1 LRLESSGEESR
12 SHIQLSTGIEM
23 FKPFKAIL
31 IATLLAAST
40 AGAATDDMSP
50 LLRAKAQQAVDAGIK
65 FLRSKQAANG
75 SVLNSTGL
83 TALSL
88 TSILQNPAGAGN
100 VDKAVIDKYA
110 NFIASKANAD
120 GSIVEQQHDQSYNTA
135 VAITALAATKDP
147 KYAPL
152 IIAGQKY
159 ISKAQIGESRGF
171 APVDSWYGGMGY
183 GGDERPDMSN
193 FYIAIEALRATSYD
207 PKDPVWQK
215 ALIFA
220 SRMQNRSESN
230 DQKWAGNDGG
240 FAYSPGMNPPEMGG
254 GTNSYASVTAAGLYG
269 LLLIGVEKSDPRVQA
284 AYRWLTTNY
293 TLDSN
298 FGSNSKNTLFYFYS
312 AFAKVMA
319 AYGEKEFVDS
329 RGQRHNW
336 RNDLATKLISL
347 QEADG
352 SWVNHDSNVF
362 WEDKPELA
370 TAWSVQALEHAL
382 K

>member
-1 LRLESSGEESR
+1 ML
-12 SHIQLSTGIEM
+12 QLG
-23 FKPFKAIL
+23 KAVL
-31 IATLLAAST
+31 IAALFA
-40 AGAATDDMSP
+40 AGAATAAADDMSP
-50 LLRAKAQQAVDAGIK
+50 PLRAKAQLAIDAGIK
-65 FLRSKQAANG
+65 LLRSKQAANG
-75 SVLNSTGL
+75 SVLGSTGL

-88 TSILQNPAGAGN
+88 TAILQNPAGADKT
-100 VDKAVIDKYA
+100 DKAAIDKYA
-110 NFIASKANAD
+110 GFIASKANAD
-120 GSIVEQQHDQSYNTA
+120 GSIVERQHDQSYNTA
-135 VAITALAATKDP
+135 VAISALAATKDP

-152 IIAGQKY
+152 VAAGQKY
-159 ISKAQIGESRGF
+159 IASAQIGESRGF

-183 GGDERPDMSN
+183 GGDERPDVSN
-193 FYIAIEALRATSYD
+193 LYVALEALRATSYD

-254 GTNSYASVTAAGLYG
+254 GTGSYGSMTAAGLYG

-284 AYRWLTTNY
+284 AYKWLTTNY
-293 TLDSN
+293 TLEVN
-298 FGSNSKNTLFYFYS
+298 FGTHSKTTLFYYYC

-319 AYGEKEFVDS
+319 AYGEQEFVDG

-347 QEADG
+347 QNADG
-352 SWVNHDSNVF
+352 SWVNRDSNLW
-362 WEDKPELA
+362 WEDRPELA
-370 TAWSVQALEHAL
+370 TAWSVLALEHVL

>member
-1 LRLESSGEESR
+1 MLKV
-12 SHIQLSTGIEM
+12 T
-23 FKPFKAIL
+23 KAVL
-31 IATLLAAST
+31 IATLLAA
-40 AGAATDDMSP
+40 GAASAASDDMNP
-50 LLRAKAQQAVDAGIK
+50 QLRAKAQQAIDAGVK
-65 FLRSKQAANG
+65 FLLTRQAANG

-88 TSILQNPAGAGN
+88 TSILQNPAGADK
-100 VDKAVIDKYA
+100 VDQAAIDKYA

-120 GSIVEQQHDQSYNTA
+120 GSIVERQHDQSYNTA

-147 KYAPL
+147 KYASL
-152 IIAGQKY
+152 IAAGQKY
-159 ISKAQIGESRGF
+159 IAKSQIGESRGF
-171 APVDSWYGGMGY
+171 APVDSWYGGIGY

-193 FYIAIEALRATSYD
+193 FYIALEALRATSYD

-230 DQKWAGNDGG
+230 DQKWSGNDGG

-254 GTNSYASVTAAGLYG
+254 GTHSYASVTAAGLYG

-284 AYRWLTTNY
+284 AYKWLTTNY
-293 TLDSN
+293 TLDTN
-298 FGSNSKNTLFYFYS
+298 FGTNSKNTLFYFYS
-312 AFAKVMA
+312 AFAKVMN
-319 AYGEKEFVDS
+319 AYGEKEFVDAK
-329 RGQRHNW
+329 GQRHNW
-336 RNDLATKLISL
+336 RNELAEKLISL
-347 QEADG
+347 QDADG
-352 SWVNHDSNVF
+352 SWVNRDSNQW

-370 TAWSVQALEHAL
+370 TPWSLLALERVL

>member
-1 LRLESSGEESR
+1 MNP
-12 SHIQLSTGIEM
+12 Q
-23 FKPFKAIL
+23 
-31 IATLLAAST
+31 
-40 AGAATDDMSP
+40 
-50 LLRAKAQQAVDAGIK
+50 LRAKAQQAVDSGIA

-88 TSILQNPAGAGN
+88 TSILQNPAGAAQ
-100 VDKAVIDKYA
+100 VDKAVIDRYA

-120 GSIVEQQHDQSYNTA
+120 GSIVERQHDQSYNTA
-135 VAITALAATKDP
+135 VSITALAATGDP

-152 IIAGQKY
+152 VTAGQKY
-159 ISKAQIGESRGF
+159 IASAQIGESRGF

-183 GGDERPDMSN
+183 GGDERPDVSN
-193 FYIAIEALRATSYD
+193 LYVALEALRATSYS

-240 FAYSPGMNPPEMGG
+240 FAYSPGLNPPEMGG
-254 GTNSYASVTAAGLYG
+254 GTNSYASVTSAGLYG

-284 AYRWLTTNY
+284 AYKWLTTNY
-293 TLDSN
+293 TLDIN
-298 FGSNSKNTLFYFYS
+298 FGTNSKTTLFYFYS

-319 AYGEKEFVDS
+319 AYGDKEFTDNT
-329 RGQRHNW
+329 GQRHNW
-336 RNDLATKLISL
+336 RNDLASKLIGL
-347 QEADG
+347 QDANG
-352 SWVNHDSNVF
+352 SWVNRDSNLW

-370 TAWSVQALEHAL
+370 TAWSVLALEHLL

>member
-1 LRLESSGEESR
+1 MLKN
-12 SHIQLSTGIEM
+12 T
-23 FKPFKAIL
+23 KAVL
-31 IATLLAAST
+31 IAALLAA
-40 AGAATDDMSP
+40 AAWGARAAPEDMSP
-50 LLRAKAQQAVDAGIK
+50 ELRARAQQAIDAGIK
-65 FLRSKQAANG
+65 FLRSRQAPDG
-75 SVLNSTGL
+75 SVLSSTGL

-88 TSILQNPAGAGN
+88 TSILQNPGGTGN

-110 NFIASKANAD
+110 TFIASKANPD
-120 GSIVEQQHDQSYNTA
+120 GSIVERAHDQSYNTA

-152 IIAGQKY
+152 VTAGQKY
-159 ISKAQIGESRGF
+159 IIGTQIGESRGF

-183 GGDERPDMSN
+183 GGDERPDVSN
-193 FYIAIEALRATSYD
+193 LYVALDALRATSYN

-254 GTNSYASVTAAGLYG
+254 GTKSYASVTAAGMYA

-284 AYRWLTTNY
+284 AYKWLTTNY

-298 FGSNSKNTLFYFYS
+298 FGTGTKNTLFYYYS
-312 AFAKVMA
+312 AFAKVMS
-319 AYGEKEFVDS
+319 AYGEKQFVDG

-336 RNDLATKLISL
+336 RNELVEKLVQL
-347 QEADG
+347 QDADG
-352 SWVNHDSNVF
+352 SWTNRDSKEW

-370 TAWSVQALEHAL
+370 TAWSVMALEQAL

>member
-1 LRLESSGEESR
+1 
-12 SHIQLSTGIEM
+12 M
-23 FKPFKAIL
+23 PKPIKAIL
-31 IATLLAAST
+31 IATLLATGAVS
-40 AGAATDDMSP
+40 AATDDMSP
-50 LLRAKAQQAVDAGIK
+50 QLRAKSQQAIDAGIK
-65 FLRSKQAANG
+65 FLRSKQSANG

-100 VDKAVIDKYA
+100 VDKTVIDKYA
-110 NFIASKANAD
+110 NFIASKANPD

-135 VAITALAATKDP
+135 VSISALAATKDP

-152 IIAGQKY
+152 ITAGQRY

-171 APVDSWYGGMGY
+171 ATVDSWYGGMGY

-284 AYRWLTTNY
+284 AHKWLITNY

-329 RGQRHNW
+329 RGQRRNW
-336 RNDLATKLISL
+336 RNDLAARLISL

-370 TAWSVQALEHAL
+370 TAWSVQALEHVL

>member
-1 LRLESSGEESR
+1 MLK
-12 SHIQLSTGIEM
+12 IA
-23 FKPFKAIL
+23 KASL
-31 IATLLAAST
+31 IATLLVAGVANAAP
-40 AGAATDDMSP
+40 GDMSP
-50 LLRAKAQQAVDAGIK
+50 QVRAKAQQAIDAGVK
-65 FLRSKQAANG
+65 FLLTKQAANG
-75 SVLNSTGL
+75 SVLNSAGL

-88 TSILQNPAGAGN
+88 TSILQNPAGTDK
-100 VDKAVIDKYA
+100 VDKAAIAKYA
-110 NFIASKANAD
+110 TFIASKANPN
-120 GSIVEQQHDQSYNTA
+120 GSIVEREHDQSYNTA
-135 VAITALAATKDP
+135 VSIVALAATKDA
-147 KYAPL
+147 KYTPVVK
-152 IIAGQKY
+152 AGQKY
-159 ISKAQIGESRGF
+159 IASAQIGESRGF

-193 FYIAIEALRATSYD
+193 LYIGVEAMRATAYD
-207 PKDPVWQK
+207 PKDPIWQK

-284 AYRWLTTNY
+284 AYKWLTANY
-293 TLDSN
+293 TLDTN
-298 FGSNSKNTLFYFYS
+298 FGTNSKNTLFYFYC
-312 AFAKVMA
+312 AFAKVMD

-336 RNDLATKLISL
+336 RNELAERLISL
-347 QEADG
+347 QNPDG
-352 SWVNHDSNVF
+352 SWINRDSKEW

-370 TAWSVQALEHAL
+370 TPWAMIALEHAL